1 MVPVC
6 VHIAELTSKILNRNS
21 FLSPGCLRNHVSLE
35 QCKMFTMKHQTTQ
48 KSPGVEFCYK
58 LVTQTIFIKR
68 FA

>member
-1 MVPVC
+1 MVTVC
-6 VHIAELTSKILNRNS
+6 VHIAQLVGKTLNRNT
-21 FLSPGCLRNHVSLE
+21 FLSHGCLRNHVSLE

>member
-1 MVPVC
+1 VVTVC
-6 VHIAELTSKILNRNS
+6 VHIEELMGKTLNRNS
-21 FLSPGCLRNHVSLE
+21 FLSPSCLRNHVSLE

-68 FA
+68 LA